1 MSTTEGITAL
11 DDAPPPGGDA
21 VIALRGVTKRFGSHT
36 VLKDLT
42 FDVPR
47 GKISAVLGPSGTG
60 KSVLLK
66 NIIGLLRPEE
76 GQIFVDGEPI
86 VGIRHK
92 DMLRIRRKF
101 GVLFQDGALFGSMDI
116 FDNIAFPL
124 REHTNRSEREVK
136 ALVMEKAEMVGMV
149 AHLKKLPGEISGGMR
164 KRAGLARA
172 LILDPEIVFFDE
184 PDSGLDP
191 VRVAYLD
198 ELVKS
203 VQRETGCTFF
213 IITHNIDS
221 VKRTADYIGML
232 YRSSL
237 VRFGPAKDMFV
248 SDRALVKQF
257 LAGSSVGPIG
267 MDEMVDAARG
277 EADVAA
283 LLADDGPAPS
293 GGGGPIRTEPGSSL
307 RQEPTTG
314 RVLAAEHED
323 GHLDDGWVPNGS
335 GNGTGNVSSHGS
347 GGSNGNGSANGNGGG
362 NGEVDSHGDG
372 PAQAAERTEQLP
384 PAHPADGSAPVNRT
398 DPGAG
403 GEEAGEAAEAPAEPA
418 TARRTRRATSTPSSG
433 RGRATRSRKAA
444 PAPAEE
450 PEAVEP
456 APGELEEAE
465 RRQLEEEEALFRERN
480 GS

>member
-1 MSTTEGITAL
+1 MGTAGRSPVATALRPNTAL
-11 DDAPPPGGDA
+11 DRSSPPTPDAA
-21 VIALRGVTKRFGSHT
+21 ICIRGVTKRFGSHT
-36 VLKDLT
+36 VLKDVT

-76 GQIFVDGEPI
+76 GQIYVDGEPI

-116 FDNIAFPL
+116 YDNIAFPL
-124 REHTNRSEREVK
+124 REHTDKSEREIK
-136 ALVMEKAEMVGMV
+136 AVVLEKAEMVGMV

-172 LILDPEIVFFDE
+172 LVLDPDIVFFDE

-198 ELVKS
+198 ELVKA
-203 VQRETGCTFF
+203 VQAEVGCTFF

-237 VRFGPAKDMFV
+237 VRFGPANEMFI

-277 EADVAA
+277 EADVEA
-283 LLADDGPAPS
+283 LLSEDAMAAAEVTRADLPEAPSAVPAPM
-293 GGGGPIRTEPGSSL
+293 
-307 RQEPTTG
+307 
-314 RVLAAEHED
+314 A
-323 GHLDDGWVPNGS
+323 VP
-335 GNGTGNVSSHGS
+335 
-347 GGSNGNGSANGNGGG
+347 A
-362 NGEVDSHGDG
+362 
-372 PAQAAERTEQLP
+372 PTEQLP
-384 PAHPADGSAPVNRT
+384 QVVADRSKGAADGGDRRR
-398 DPGAG
+398 
-403 GEEAGEAAEAPAEPA
+403 
-418 TARRTRRATSTPSSG
+418 ARRASSVRILDPARPDG
-433 RGRATRSRKAA
+433 DGPGGVA
-444 PAPAEE
+444 PEE
-450 PEAVEP
+450 Q
-456 APGELEEAE
+456 
-465 RRQLEEEEALFRERN
+465 RQLDEEEALYRKRVQSE
-480 GS
+480 GAEAAET